1 MLSIIMYSREFNIS
15 INPTKIELDLN
26 KDSITDIHLIN
37 NGEKTIKL
45 IPYFETPL
53 EFQNKGLDSMLQCYP
68 KFITL
73 EAKEI
78 KVIKL
83 SFQKNNNKI
92 FEKDELYKSYIIFKE
107 LPNNS
112 KEILENSIVIVN
124 EVGISITGRN

>member
-1 MLSIIMYSREFNIS
+1 MYSREFNIS